1 MESVQIAIMVVL
13 GAGVASLL
21 FFVIKSVTAPKKIEG
36 IQKLIKQGK
45 TSQAI
50 KLAKQILAKDPG
62 NYLAHYYLGRAY
74 LADNR
79 SELALMEYK
88 IVNENAIFG
97 EGLPELTFRKEVSG
111 LYLKFNQQQDAL
123 REFLLLTKLEP
134 QNAENFYNIG
144 KIYEQQNRGDTAL
157 GFFQRAVALN
167 RRHAKAHAAIG
178 LILYHTKQFTEA
190 KKEIDLSLSL
200 SPETYS
206 SYYYLGKILKEN
218 KDFGAAVKAFEKA
231 QRDPDYRQKA
241 LIERGTCFMLV
252 NRIDNAIP
260 DLQRAIEQD
269 KDGSKQDTLY
279 ARYFLASCFEKNRKI
294 EKAIEQWEIIYKK
307 NHSFRDVTAKLTEYK
322 DLQSNDS
329 LKDYLTSGTEEFME
343 ICKKTALESLSM
355 STQTCEPTKWGCQI
369 IAVEHKSDDWMNMR
383 KQLFLLRF
391 YRDADPLEDSAIRE
405 TLDKMKDQNC
415 TKAYILASAG
425 FTRTALGF
433 AESRPVE
440 LIGKEKLEQLLQ
452 KSGT

>member
-21 FFVIKSVTAPKKIEG
+21 FFVIKSVSAPKRVEG
-36 IQKLIKQGK
+36 IQKLINQGK
-45 TSQAI
+45 VSQAI
-50 KLAKQILAKDPG
+50 RLAKQILSKDTA
-62 NYLAHYYLGRAY
+62 NYLAHYYLGKAY
-74 LADNR
+74 AADNR
-79 SELALMEYK
+79 AELALMEYK

-97 EGLPELTFRKEVSG
+97 EDLPELDFRREMSG
-111 LYLKFNQQQDAL
+111 LYMKFNQQQDAL

-134 QNAENFYNIG
+134 HNAENFYTIG
-144 KIYEQQNRGDTAL
+144 KIYEQLNRGDMAL
-157 GFFQRAVALN
+157 GFFQKAVALN
-167 RRHAKAHAAIG
+167 RRHAKAHAEIG
-178 LILYHTKQFTEA
+178 LILYHSKQFSEA
-190 KKEIDLSLSL
+190 KKEIDLALSL

-206 SYYYLGKILKEN
+206 GYYYLGKILKDN
-218 KDFGAAVKAFEKA
+218 KDYGAAVKAFEKA
-231 QRDPDYRQKA
+231 QRDPDFRQKA

-260 DLQRAIEQD
+260 DLQRAVEQD

-279 ARYFLASCFEKNRKI
+279 ARYFLAACYEKSRKI

-329 LKDYLTSGTEEFME
+329 LKDYLTSGAEEFAE
-343 ICKKTALESLSM
+343 ICKKTALSGLLM
-355 STQTCEPTKWGCQI
+355 SSQTCEPMKWGCQI
-369 IAVEHKSDDWMNMR
+369 LAVEHKSDDWMNVR
-383 KQLFLLRF
+383 KQLYLLRF
-391 YRDADPLEDSAIRE
+391 YREAEPLEDSAIRE
-405 TLDKMKDQNC
+405 TLDKMKELNC
-415 TKAYILASAG
+415 TKSYIFASAG
-425 FTRTALGF
+425 FTRTATGF
-433 AESRPVE
+433 AENRPVE

>member
-13 GAGVASLL
+13 AAGVASLL
-21 FFVIKSVTAPKKIEG
+21 FFVIKSINAPKRVES
-36 IQKLIKQGK
+36 IQKLINQGK
-45 TSQAI
+45 VSPAI
-50 KLAKQILAKDPG
+50 KLAKQILSKDTS
-62 NYLAHYYLGRAY
+62 NYLAHYYLGKAY

-79 SELALMEYK
+79 AELALMEYK
-88 IVNENAIFG
+88 IVNDNAIFG
-97 EGLPELTFRKEVSG
+97 EGLSEIDFRKEISG

-134 QNAENFYNIG
+134 HNAENFYTVG

-157 GFFQRAVALN
+157 GFFQRAVTLN
-167 RRHAKAHAAIG
+167 KRHAKAHAEIG
-178 LILYHTKQFTEA
+178 LILYHSKQFTEA
-190 KKEIDLSLSL
+190 KKEIDLSLAL

-218 KDFGAAVKAFEKA
+218 KDYGAAVKAFEKA
-231 QRDPDYRQKA
+231 QRDSDYRQKA

-252 NRIDNAIP
+252 NRMDNAIP

-269 KDGSKQDTLY
+269 KDGTKQDTLY
-279 ARYFLASCFEKNRKI
+279 ARYFLASCYEKIRKI
-294 EKAIEQWEIIYKK
+294 EKAIEQWELIYKK

-329 LKDYLTSGTEEFME
+329 LKDYLTSGTEEFSE
-343 ICKKTALESLSM
+343 ICKKTALSGLSM
-355 STQTCEPTKWGCQI
+355 SAQNCESMKWGCQI
-369 IAVEHKSDDWMNMR
+369 LAIEHKNDDWMNMR
-383 KQLFLLRF
+383 KQLYLLRF
-391 YRDADPLEDSAIRE
+391 YREADPLEDSAIRE
-405 TLDKMKDQNC
+405 TLDKMKELNC
-415 TKAYILASAG
+415 TKSFILASAG

-440 LIGKEKLEQLLQ
+440 LIGKDKLEQLLQ
-452 KSGT
+452 KSGA